1 MTQGPRIVKIAVIVF
16 VLAAAIGGC
25 TRQSDLPPADKP
37 ADMHNSRNSL
47 DWTGVYEGVLPCADC
62 PGIQTRLVLSAED
75 SFVLSTQY
83 LDRQATPQVVR
94 GQFNWNAAGSAIA
107 LDAAGDGQQFMVGEG
122 RLLQLNRDGTPT
134 APGAQNRVLMKV
146 IAK

>member
-1 MTQGPRIVKIAVIVF
+1 MRSPLNLSRYLYASVAVF
-16 VLAAAIGGC
+16 V
-25 TRQSDLPPADKP
+25 
-37 ADMHNSRNSL
+37 
-47 DWTGVYEGVLPCADC
+47 VYSILWYL
-62 PGIQTRLVLSAED
+62 QTRLVLSAED